1 MIANNIHIE
10 LILNYN
16 NRLETLIPMFK
27 SMAAQNYGK
36 IEGDFF
42 IINSNMNIHPNNKQE
57 TTFHL
62 IQQHIQR
69 KGIPVVCYSLKDV
82 IL

>member
-1 MIANNIHIE
+1 MITNNIHVE

-16 NRLETLIPMFK
+16 NRLETLIPIFH
-27 SMAAQNYGK
+27 SMANQNYGK
-36 IEGDFF
+36 IEGNFF

-62 IQQHIQR
+62 IQQHVQR
-69 KGIPVVCYSLKDV
+69 KGIPVVCYILKTE
-82 IL
+82 I